1 MSEEEGP
8 RVTRAASKRGLGEEE
23 DDAPPP
29 LKSGLTQ
36 LFGSA
41 GLGAE
46 EPQKAKRAKA
56 GMHDKVQQ
64 KKWAN
69 KRDEI
74 RAKKKMAADAEAEL
88 SAANAQ
94 PEPSGASSAAAED
107 SMAVEEEEAAEEA
120 PARQSSRSSKAA
132 AGPSEE
138 AEEESRPSGRRE
150 VDEATQK
157 MLDGQKAFV
166 EALDDVMSLRF
177 VGKAVGRMRGKK

>member
-1 MSEEEGP
+1 
-8 RVTRAASKRGLGEEE
+8 
-23 DDAPPP
+23 
-29 LKSGLTQ
+29 
-36 LFGSA
+36 
-41 GLGAE
+41 
-46 EPQKAKRAKA
+46 
-56 GMHDKVQQ
+56 
-64 KKWAN
+64 
-69 KRDEI
+69 
-74 RAKKKMAADAEAEL
+74 
-88 SAANAQ
+88 
-94 PEPSGASSAAAED
+94 
-107 SMAVEEEEAAEEA
+107 MAVEEEEAAEEA

>member
-1 MSEEEGP
+1 M
-8 RVTRAASKRGLGEEE
+8 TRAASKRGLGEEE

-56 GMHDKVQQ
+56 GMNDKVQQ

-88 SAANAQ
+88 SAASAQ
-94 PEPSGASSAAAED
+94 PEPSGASSAAAAED
-107 SMAVEEEEAAEEA
+107 SMAVEEEAAEEA

-138 AEEESRPSGRRE
+138 APEEDSRPSGRRE

>member
-1 MSEEEGP
+1 M
-8 RVTRAASKRGLGEEE
+8 TRAASKRGLGEEE

-94 PEPSGASSAAAED
+94 PEPSGASAAAAAED

-138 AEEESRPSGRRE
+138 VPEEESRPSGRRE

>member
-56 GMHDKVQQ
+56 GMNDKVQQ

-94 PEPSGASSAAAED
+94 PEPSGASAAAAEE
-107 SMAVEEEEAAEEA
+107 SMAVEEEAEVEA